1 MKSRPMASKSRARGF
16 TLIELIVVV
25 VILSVILTLA
35 VTRLDFMV
43 PKYRLRAATRQTA
56 AVFQQ
61 ARSRAAATGR
71 DVYVRIHLS
80 EGKYELLVPMLKEEQ
95 PYVAPDTPPERRPPP
110 EYEFQSAFPGTLPDG
125 PEFVNVILGS
135 EPDQTITSG
144 QAQVR
149 VSPFGASD
157 HVVIN
162 FRLDDRRS
170 SIRFNGLTGSIS
182 FFEKESGAPQ
192 LLEDEE

>member
-1 MKSRPMASKSRARGF
+1 MMDAARRETRGGF
-16 TLIELIVVV
+16 TLVELVVV
-25 VILSVILTLA
+25 VLILTVVTTLA

-43 PKYRLRAATRQTA
+43 PKYRLRSATRQTA
-56 AVFQQ
+56 ALFQQ

-71 DVYVRIHLS
+71 DVYVRLHLS
-80 EGKYELLVPMLKEEQ
+80 EGKFELLIPMAKEETAWV
-95 PYVAPDTPPERRPPP
+95 PPETPPERRPPP
-110 EYEFQSAFPGTLPDG
+110 EYEFQSTFPGTIPEG
-125 PEFVNVILGS
+125 AEFVNVILGT
-135 EPDQTITSG
+135 EPDQTVTTG
-144 QAQVR
+144 QVQVR

-157 HVVIN
+157 HVIIN

-182 FFEKESGAPQ
+182 FFEKESSAPE